1 MPKKIRRA
9 QPRPYHHG
17 DLRRA
22 LIDTAQQLVTE
33 EQDWAFSLRE
43 VARRAGVS
51 HRAPY
56 NHFPEKLDLLAA
68 IAALGFERLRDGML
82 RAMASVEDADARL
95 AAIMG
100 TYIRLGCENPAL
112 YRLMFGPALSNA
124 GAGDRPSVAKAAGA
138 EARGVLE
145 DVIRRGARAGL
156 FAVSPDDPE
165 DVAAAALSVW
175 SATHGLTML
184 AIDKVS
190 PTNLS
195 IDKAVFEEFA
205 AEADRRRMTLFA
217 FANESLS
224 AISKISREG
233 GNPDEFYKIWRVLS
247 ILRQVDVITLPSDFV
262 EELIEV
268 QYKADMNATRAKFRN
283 LGTSLIGLLKMAAE
297 NIEDLTPL
305 AKDFGFFIP
314 IKHFAITKLKT
325 GFLEITVVGA
335 GKVMETTECSAEF
348 LKSIIEGYG
357 YAVTK
362 EELHPGTIRFLADK
376 TGRD

>member
-1 MPKKIRRA
+1 MVR
-9 QPRPYHHG
+9 
-17 DLRRA
+17 
-22 LIDTAQQLVTE
+22 
-33 EQDWAFSLRE
+33 
-43 VARRAGVS
+43 
-51 HRAPY
+51 
-56 NHFPEKLDLLAA
+56 
-68 IAALGFERLRDGML
+68 
-82 RAMASVEDADARL
+82 
-95 AAIMG
+95 
-100 TYIRLGCENPAL
+100 
-112 YRLMFGPALSNA
+112 
-124 GAGDRPSVAKAAGA
+124 
-138 EARGVLE
+138 
-145 DVIRRGARAGL
+145 
-156 FAVSPDDPE
+156 
-165 DVAAAALSVW
+165 
-175 SATHGLTML
+175 
-184 AIDKVS
+184 
-190 PTNLS
+190 TNLS

-268 QYKADMNATRAKFRN
+268 QYKADMNATKAKFRN

-314 IKHFAITKLKT
+314 IKHFAISKLKT
-325 GFLEITVVGA
+325 GYLEITVVGA
-335 GKVMETTECSAEF
+335 GKAMETTECSAEF

>member
-1 MPKKIRRA
+1 MVR
-9 QPRPYHHG
+9 
-17 DLRRA
+17 
-22 LIDTAQQLVTE
+22 
-33 EQDWAFSLRE
+33 
-43 VARRAGVS
+43 
-51 HRAPY
+51 
-56 NHFPEKLDLLAA
+56 
-68 IAALGFERLRDGML
+68 
-82 RAMASVEDADARL
+82 
-95 AAIMG
+95 
-100 TYIRLGCENPAL
+100 
-112 YRLMFGPALSNA
+112 
-124 GAGDRPSVAKAAGA
+124 
-138 EARGVLE
+138 
-145 DVIRRGARAGL
+145 
-156 FAVSPDDPE
+156 
-165 DVAAAALSVW
+165 
-175 SATHGLTML
+175 
-184 AIDKVS
+184 
-190 PTNLS
+190 TNLS

-268 QYKADMNATRAKFRN
+268 QYKADMNATKAKFRN

-335 GKVMETTECSAEF
+335 GKAMETTECSAEF
-348 LKSIIEGYG
+348 LRSIIEGYG
-357 YAVTK
+357 YAVSK